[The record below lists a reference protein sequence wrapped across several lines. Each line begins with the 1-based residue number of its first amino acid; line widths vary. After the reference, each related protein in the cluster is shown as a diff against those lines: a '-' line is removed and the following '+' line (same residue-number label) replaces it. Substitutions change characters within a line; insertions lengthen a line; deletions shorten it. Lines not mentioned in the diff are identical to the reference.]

1 MYITCDKY
9 QCCQIS
15 SFLGVLEP
23 ALKCVFNFFFLLL
36 LKAVFNLVSMVSFA
50 LVTICDCGLF
60 KASFLSCFFW
70 GKVLSFA

>member
-9 QCCQIS
+9 QCCQFS

-23 ALKCVFNFFFLLL
+23 ALKCVFFLFKDVL
-36 LKAVFNLVSMVSFA
+36 NLVSVVSFA

-60 KASFLSCFFW
+60 KASS
-70 GKVLSFA
+70 